1 MVPIGYMASAVMIEF
16 INANLLA
23 CDMRVMAAVILL
35 STLHTKGVMS
45 RMEGQV
51 VPRGSPRY
59 VNGTLAWVHPKRAA
73 ISLHVSTGV
82 LIGTRVDL

>member
-1 MVPIGYMASAVMIEF
+1 MVPIGYIASDVMIEL
-16 INANLLA
+16 IKANLPA

-35 STLHTKGVMS
+35 SALHTKGVMS
-45 RMEGQV
+45 RTQGRV
-51 VPRGSPRY
+51 GPRGSPRY
-59 VNGTLAWVHPKRAA
+59 VNGILAWVHPKRAA